1 MVRAILRRMGYDIVR
16 CSNALTAFPPDF
28 DPSDVDLCRSIAPF
42 TFTTPERIYAL
53 TNAVKYIVTNNIPG
67 VIVECGVWRG
77 GSMMTVAHTLLQ
89 LGDTRR
95 HLYLFDTYE
104 GMTPPTEKDVMF
116 DGRRASDL
124 LSNLTKEDKLWAVCS
139 LEEVQANLYSTAYP
153 REKIH
158 FVKGRVESTIPS
170 EAPDTIS
177 LLRLDTDW
185 YESTKHEMVHLYPRL
200 STGGVIIIDDYGH
213 VLGSREA
220 TEEYIRENNI
230 RLLLTRIDY
239 TGRI

>member
-1 MVRAILRRMGYDIVR
+1 MGYDIVR
-16 CSNALTAFPPDF
+16 CSNALSAFPPDF
-28 DPSDVDLCRSIAPF
+28 DQSVVDLCRSIAPF

-53 TNAVKYIVTNNIPG
+53 TNAVKYVVTNDIPG

-77 GSMMTVAHTLLQ
+77 GSMMTVARTLLQ
-89 LGDTRR
+89 LGDTSR

-170 EAPDTIS
+170 EVPDTIS

-185 YESTKHEMVHLYPRL
+185 YESTKHELVHLYPRL
-200 STGGVIIIDDYGH
+200 SKGGVIIIDDYGH
-213 VLGSREA
+213 VQGCREA
-220 TEEYIRENNI
+220 TEEFIRENNI
-230 RLLLTRIDY
+230 RLLLNRIDY
-239 TGRI
+239 TGRIGIRT